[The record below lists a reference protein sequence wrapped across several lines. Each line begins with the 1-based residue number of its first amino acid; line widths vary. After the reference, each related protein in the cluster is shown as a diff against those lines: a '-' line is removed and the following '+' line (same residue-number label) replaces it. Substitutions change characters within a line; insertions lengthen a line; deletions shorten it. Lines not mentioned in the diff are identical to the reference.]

1 MVYYIGSDNID
12 GKEMEYCN
20 DIADVLREKGEQ
32 VEVLSPGPNKEAER
46 NKHGSGDTLVFVVG
60 GGQAGCTWASFV
72 KSVENTND
80 FAFTIAAYAGW
91 TANEKVSCSAGQSD
105 KLVAEHDCT
114 GGAQPFYQ
122 SWMPDY
128 YEGETMVTFCEKYS
142 KYISYC
148 CSDES
153 ATDLGNKIANNQCG
167 TSGDGTGSTSSGGG
181 AQIKDKT
188 FEKCIRRIC
197 AATDSVFIVE
207 NNAAILFPYTD
218 WMAFT
223 LRQKINTIKANEI
236 DPNVFT
242 MEYGNDGFYNKVTI
256 AWGGNTLPKR
266 FDGKSKQ
273 LIKQVSNY
281 TMNDIYKNII
291 ETNFNYNT
299 WEKLQQNIIKGRT
312 ALTTETKKNKTTQT
326 ITEDNDGTLL
336 LSEQYD
342 DFVEKYGEMEKR
354 IESSAPDYETAQY
367 IVNALLIQYIR
378 DYNNSC
384 KCRAI
389 GNKKYI
395 GGTFYAVE
403 NPFTKKSELFYL
415 NGYSIRTQ
423 KNEPLYYDLDFRY
436 GPEGAEELSDYQSFT
451 GGASGNTQS
460 TSTGS
465 SDEASIWSDAAKIHY
480 LRQDS
485 RTCSAQDPKTAYDT
499 LHPKLGQ
506 SDCYADCY
514 GMSAY
519 LYYRFNNEANIPCQ
533 VVGDSGHHVVML
545 DRGNGFEETR
555 EEYRDLEQLFRWRTS
570 QNTSVLLPAPN
581 TAGSTSSGNTDNSNT
596 NGGNR

>member
-1 MVYYIGSDNID
+1 MTYYIGSDNID

-20 DIADVLREKGEQ
+20 DIADALKEKGED
-32 VEVLSPGPNKEAER
+32 VEVLPPGPNKEATR
-46 NKHGSGDTLVFVVG
+46 NEHGAGDTLIFLVG

-80 FAFTIAAYAGW
+80 FCFTIAAYAGW

-105 KLVAEHDCT
+105 ELVAEHDCT
-114 GGAQPFYQ
+114 GGSSPFYQ

-128 YEGETMVTFCEKYS
+128 YQGETMASFCEKYS

-153 ATDLGNKIANNQCG
+153 AADLGQKIVNNQCG
-167 TSGDGTGSTSSGGG
+167 TSGDGSGSTSSGGG
-181 AQIKDKT
+181 AQIKDAT

-197 AATDSVFIVE
+197 AATDSVFLVE

-223 LRQKINTIKANEI
+223 LRQKISAIKSNEI

-256 AWGGNTLPKR
+256 AWGGNTLPQR
-266 FDGKSKQ
+266 FAKDTNK
-273 LIKQVSNY
+273 LVKQVSNY
-281 TMNDIYKNII
+281 TMNDIYTNLV
-291 ETNFNYNT
+291 ETNFNYDKWT
-299 WEKLQQNIIKGRT
+299 KLQQDIVKGRT
-312 ALTTETKKNKTTQT
+312 GQTVNKKNKTTQ
-326 ITEDNDGTLL
+326 IVTEDNDGTLL

-342 DFVEKYGEMEKR
+342 AFVEKYGEMEKR
-354 IESSAPDYETAQY
+354 IESAAPDYETAQY
-367 IVNALLIQYIR
+367 IVNALLIQYVR
-378 DYNNSC
+378 DYNHSC

-389 GNKKYI
+389 GNRKYI

-403 NPFTKKSELFYL
+403 NPFTKQSELFYL
-415 NGYSIRTQ
+415 NGYSLRTQ
-423 KNEPLYYDLDFRY
+423 KNEPLYYDLDFKY
-436 GPEGAEELSDYQSFT
+436 GPESAEELSDYQAFS
-451 GGASGNTQS
+451 GGASSSTQS

-465 SDEASIWSDAAKIHY
+465 SDEAGIWSDAAKIHY

-555 EEYRDLEQLFRWRTS
+555 EEYRDLEHLFRWRTN
-570 QNTSVLLPAPN
+570 QNTSVLLSAPN
-581 TAGSTSSGNTDNSNT
+581 TVGSTSSGNTDSSNT